1 MAYGRLDIFF
11 PDGTFRTFALS
22 QPVVTIG
29 RGLTNTLA
37 FESDKI
43 SASHLRLQHQ
53 DSQTTLTDV
62 ASTQGTFIDG
72 ERIKA
77 GESQPL
83 YGGEEILIGDL
94 RLIYHFYD
102 DTPTRP
108 VAVPEE
114 VTQRIEAPTLSFAID
129 IAGPDQ
135 AVSPGAHISAQ
146 LTIHNMSKALERYT
160 IEVTGLPREWI
171 KLDPSSVEI
180 PAGQMDDVIITFK
193 PSRRPESA
201 PGRYRALLTV
211 RAKSKLDQA
220 LKAEV
225 SVDILPFSG
234 FGIALEDSRI
244 DAGERFKLYLHN
256 QGSSALTLNLSTRD
270 LQNKLRFNLPNP
282 TIQLAPG
289 QRSVIQGT
297 ASGRSN
303 MPFGEPKL
311 YPFDLLVRSRD
322 ASGFLTAVRGQV
334 LVKPSLPAWAP
345 AAAIAG
351 VAALALLV
359 TLLAIALFLRPVDQ
373 PVIQSFSPSSSRL
386 TQGETLTLNWDI
398 DNAETLAL
406 LVNGTMVS
414 SDIEPDRQSLE
425 VDTSA
430 YAGAVLLTI
439 RATNASG
446 AAEASQAVE
455 IIAPLTVDY
464 FDVSPAP
471 LVRNVVQ
478 SITLNWRVIGAT
490 TTRISGLEGIS
501 QSPVSTTYGASG
513 TVNIPIVPVV
523 DLSISL
529 IAQDA
534 GGAELQDAVTIPVID
549 PMCAAGSSDVTLYN
563 APRTDAQAA
572 TVLRAGSML
581 PVDKRDALGQ
591 WLRFVLPEG
600 GFAWAIRNQL
610 ICEET
615 FNPDSLV
622 IDATIPTQ
630 PPLVPTAVPPTTLQP
645 AATPTAITP
654 IPPTATGRLGG

>member
-29 RGLTNTLA
+29 RALTNTLA
-37 FESDKI
+37 FENDKI

-53 DSQTTLTDV
+53 DSQTTVTDV
-62 ASTQGTFIDG
+62 ASMQGTFIDG

-114 VTQRIEAPTLSFAID
+114 VTQRIEAPALSFAID

-135 AVSPGAHISAQ
+135 AVSPGAHIAAQ
-146 LTIHNMSKALERYT
+146 LTIHNMSKTMERYT

-180 PAGQMDDVIITFK
+180 PAGQMDDVIVTFK

-211 RAKSKLDQA
+211 RAKSKPDNA

-225 SVDILPFSG
+225 TVDILPFSG
-234 FGIALEDSRI
+234 FGIALEESRI
-244 DAGERFKLYLHN
+244 EAGERFKLYLHN
-256 QGSSALTLNLSTRD
+256 QGSSTLALNLSARD
-270 LQNKLRFNLPNP
+270 IQNKLRFSLPNAA
-282 TIQLAPG
+282 IQLAPG
-289 QRSVIQGT
+289 QRSVLQGT
-297 ASGRSN
+297 AIGRSS
-303 MPFGEPKL
+303 MPFGEPKV

-334 LVKPSLPAWAP
+334 VVKPSLPAWTP
-345 AAAIAG
+345 AAALAG
-351 VAALALLV
+351 VGAIALLF
-359 TLLAIALFLRPVDQ
+359 TLLALAFFLRPSEV
-373 PVIQSFSPSSSRL
+373 PVIQSFAPSRSSL
-386 TQGETLTLNWDI
+386 TQGDALTLNWDI
-398 DNAETLAL
+398 ENADSLAL
-406 LVNGTMVS
+406 LVNGTLVS
-414 SDIEPDRQSLE
+414 SDIEPSRDSLE

-439 RATNASG
+439 RAINANG

-455 IIAPLTVDY
+455 IIAPLMVD
-464 FDVSPAP
+464 FFEVSPTP

-501 QSPVSTTYGASG
+501 QSPVATNYGASG
-513 TVNIPIVPVV
+513 TVNIPIVPII
-523 DLSISL
+523 DLSVNL
-529 IAQDA
+529 IAQDS
-534 GGAELQDAVTIPVID
+534 GGAELQDTISIPVID
-549 PMCAAGSSDVTLYN
+549 PMCAAGSADVTLYN

-572 TVLRAGSML
+572 TVLRAGSLL
-581 PVDKRDALGQ
+581 PVDKRDPLGQ
-591 WLRFVLPEG
+591 WLRFVLPDG
-600 GFAWAIRNQL
+600 GFGWAIRNQL

-615 FNPDSLV
+615 FNPDALV
-622 IDATIPTQ
+622 IDANIPTQ
-630 PPLVPTAVPPTTLQP
+630 PPIVPTAVLPQTVTAPV
-645 AATPTAITP
+645 TPTPITP